1 MNPLRRVFGL
11 SASHLVC
18 DLYSP
23 LLPAVLPLLMTTYG
37 YPYVAVGL
45 LITAYQ
51 LTSSISQPLLG
62 WLHDTRGLAVHVS
75 VPILMSAAG
84 MSLVGVAGTYPLLV
98 VCALISG
105 LGHALFHPSALAVV
119 SGLAAGES
127 RGRITSFFVV
137 GGNMGFALGPLV
149 AGVLLAWAG
158 LPALTLLIVPGI
170 AMAIVLR
177 AYLPGPNRHP
187 HPKAVE
193 TDDGHSAPLPV
204 GPLAVLVSASA
215 LRAWAIFGSVAYL
228 PAFLTL
234 RGYDIGIA
242 NALVSGMLIC
252 GVVGQVTGGVISDR
266 YGRKEYTIAGLVACL
281 PALALFLATGGILSL
296 SGLFLFGFFLWSTFS
311 VTLAMGHEMLPSR
324 VGLISGLMLGFAVGA
339 GGVGVALSGWIADML
354 TLGTALEALAA
365 PIIVA
370 LVLFVLLPYPWKAL
384 GRRFPVL
391 K

>member
-1 MNPLRRVFGL
+1 MKRVFGL
-11 SASHLVC
+11 SVSHLVC

-23 LLPAVLPLLMTTYG
+23 VLPAVLPLLMATYG
-37 YPYVAVGL
+37 YPYFTVGL
-45 LITAYQ
+45 LITAFQ
-51 LTSSISQPLLG
+51 LTSSISQPVLG

-84 MSLVGVAGTYPLLV
+84 MSLIGVAGAYPLLI

-137 GGNMGFALGPLV
+137 GGNLGFALGPLV

-158 LPALTLLIVPGI
+158 LSALLLLLVPGI

-177 AYLPGPNRHP
+177 ALLPAPDHHP
-187 HPKAVE
+187 RPAGVE
-193 TDDGHSAPLPV
+193 DDDTDSPPLPV
-204 GPLAVLVSASA
+204 GPLAILVTASA

-234 RGYDIGIA
+234 RGYDIGMA

-252 GVVGQVTGGVISDR
+252 GVVGQVTGGAISDR
-266 YGRKEYTIAGLVACL
+266 HGRKEYTIAGLVACL
-281 PALALFLATGGILSL
+281 PALALFLATGGILSIA
-296 SGLFLFGFFLWSTFS
+296 GLFLFGFFLWSTFS

-324 VGLISGLMLGFAVGA
+324 VGLISGLMLGFAVGT
-339 GGVGVALSGWIADML
+339 GGAGVALSGWIADAL
-354 TLGTALEALAA
+354 TLNIALEALAA

-370 LVLFVLLPYPWKAL
+370 LVLFAILPYPWKAL
-384 GRRFPVL
+384 GRRFPAL